1 MSGAAQRAGSEPETL
16 STERVLL
23 TSTQEDGGERRD
35 SRGGKL
41 RGRLAVEE
49 ALPQAGQRRGCGG
62 RGLPRR
68 GGAPGQ
74 GRYLRVVGVG
84 IVVSPGSLQREHT
97 GGPRFVHEAGP
108 RAAPPAGGAWCFL
121 CWGPGWP
128 GTKGSEGLL

>member
-1 MSGAAQRAGSEPETL
+1 MRNGDFPHGRGPVLNAQPFETGRFLLQCSAVMAMAGM
-16 STERVLL
+16 VLL
-23 TSTQEDGGERRD
+23 F
-35 SRGGKL
+35 L
-41 RGRLAVEE
+41 MIVAF
-49 ALPQAGQRRGCGG
+49 ALPVFAESGTGG
-62 RGLPRR
+62 PFSWVW
-68 GGAPGQ
+68 APGQ